1 MGVKVE
7 SLIFQVSSP
16 GDRGP
21 QELALVEKGL
31 MPVVLFANGPEQ
43 PFLLAARPEDV
54 DAAFAASKDL
64 AEGLGAERL
73 AVRMRVFDS
82 LAYAI
87 ETDMKYLADP
97 SDFPHEAVM
106 MLVEALYQYGVDDAA
121 GIPPCAVR
129 FTRDNMQ
136 DPDFEVAPDADAPTP
151 HEQA

>member
-7 SLIFQVSSP
+7 SLIFQVSAP
-16 GDRGP
+16 ADRGP

-43 PFLLAARPEDV
+43 PMLLAARPEDV
-54 DAAFAASKDL
+54 DAAFAVSKDL

-73 AVRMRVFDS
+73 AVRMRVFEAI
-82 LAYAI
+82 AYAI

-97 SDFPHEAVM
+97 SDFPNDAVL

-121 GIPPCAVR
+121 GIPACAVR

-136 DPDFEVAPDADAPTP
+136 DPDFEPAPQQGSESAVDV
-151 HEQA
+151 

>member
-16 GDRGP
+16 ADRGP

-43 PFLLAARPEDV
+43 PMLLAARPEDV
-54 DAAFAASKDL
+54 DAAFAVTKDL

-73 AVRMRVFDS
+73 AVRMRVFES

-97 SDFPHEAVM
+97 SDFPNDAVM
-106 MLVEALYQYGVDDAA
+106 MLVEALYQYGIDDAA
-121 GIPPCAVR
+121 SIPPCAVR
-129 FTRDNMQ
+129 FARDNMQ
-136 DPDFEVAPDADAPTP
+136 DPDFEAAPDGDMPRPEHA
-151 HEQA
+151 